1 MRLAAL
7 ALLLIPPY
15 SADPR
20 VGGAVAV
27 APVEITEW
35 TVPWEKTRPRDP
47 YVDASGKVWF
57 VGQAGNYIAWL
68 NPANGEFKRIE
79 IEAGTHPH
87 NIIVSKSGAVWY
99 TGNRNGRILK
109 MDPATGKTT
118 TYMMPGNAV
127 RDPHTM
133 IEDKSG
139 NFWFTAQSAN
149 HVGHLVSK
157 SGQVHV
163 MQSPTN
169 NSRPYGIV
177 MDPQDRPWFVEFGS
191 NKLATINPATMAI
204 TEYPLPN
211 EKSRARRLDFTPDG
225 FLWYGDYTR
234 GMLGR
239 FDPKTKTVSEWP
251 MPSGA
256 MSLPYAQAVD
266 DKNRIWLVETGVQP
280 NRLVGFDPKT
290 QSWFSNT
297 PITKSGGL
305 TVRHMVFHK
314 PSRTLWF
321 GTDANTIA
329 RAAVP

>member
-7 ALLLIPPY
+7 ALLLMPAY

-20 VGGAVAV
+20 VGGAVA
-27 APVEITEW
+27 VEITEW

-87 NIIVSKSGAVWY
+87 NIIVAKSGAVWY

-118 TYMMPGNAV
+118 TYMMPDNAV

-149 HVGHLVSK
+149 HVGHLDAK

-163 MQSPTN
+163 IPSPTKD
-169 NSRPYGIV
+169 SRPYGIIV
-177 MDPQDRPWFVEFGS
+177 DKNNRPWFVEFGS
-191 NKLATINPATMAI
+191 NKLATIDPKTMGI

-211 EKSRARRLDFTPDG
+211 EKSRARRLVATSDG
-225 FLWYGDYTR
+225 AIWYGDYTR

-239 FDPKTKTVSEWP
+239 FDPKTKAIREWP
-251 MPSGA
+251 LPSGA
-256 MSLPYAQAVD
+256 PSLPYAMVED
-266 DKNRIWLVETGVQP
+266 DKDRIWLIETGIQP
-280 NRLVGFDPKT
+280 NRLVGFDPKNE
-290 QSWFSNT
+290 SWFSNT
-297 PITKSGGL
+297 PISKSGGL

-314 PSRTLWF
+314 PTRTIWF

-329 RAAVP
+329 RAVVP